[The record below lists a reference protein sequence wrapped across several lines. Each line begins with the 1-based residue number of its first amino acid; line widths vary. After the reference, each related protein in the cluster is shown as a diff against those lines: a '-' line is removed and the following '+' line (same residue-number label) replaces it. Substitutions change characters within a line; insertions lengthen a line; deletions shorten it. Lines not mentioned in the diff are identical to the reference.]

1 MYTDTLSEQYF
12 FLVEILQKHKIMQ
25 RTLTP
30 NGLPIAVVG
39 NNLQTATQIRGG
51 QHVIT
56 NSTIIDLWNMYA
68 FNTSTDHV
76 TLSVEFGTPHCTM
89 TIVVPPKGQGALHVV
104 NNMPL
109 PRNTSVKAHTNR
121 SNVVYLY
128 GLSESSST
136 QTAQS
141 TG

>member
-1 MYTDTLSEQYF
+1 
-12 FLVEILQKHKIMQ
+12 MQ
-25 RTLTP
+25 RTLTT

-51 QHVIT
+51 QQVIT
-56 NSTIIDLWNMYA
+56 NSTAIDLWNMYA

-89 TIVVPPKGQGALHVV
+89 TIVVPPQGRGALQVV

-109 PRNTSVKAHTNR
+109 PRNTSVKAHASH

-128 GLSESSST
+128 GFSGASST
-136 QTAQS
+136 QQTAGEAS
-141 TG
+141 RR